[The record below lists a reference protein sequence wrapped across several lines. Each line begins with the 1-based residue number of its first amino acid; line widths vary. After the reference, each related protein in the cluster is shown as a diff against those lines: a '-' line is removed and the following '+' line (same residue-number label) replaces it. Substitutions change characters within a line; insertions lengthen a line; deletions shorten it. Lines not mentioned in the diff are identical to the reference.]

1 VYPGQD
7 ARRRTTLAYARWGDS
22 VWERTVLGKGLR
34 DMMKPPGLARQTTN
48 GVKSMTTAGG
58 AKKST
63 SGTTS
68 LEEVKSWTAEV
79 RMIGLDRGEMR
90 RRQIKDEC
98 RDGP

>member
-58 AKKST
+58 ANGRKRNRLAGQQASRK
-63 SGTTS
+63 
-68 LEEVKSWTAEV
+68 
-79 RMIGLDRGEMR
+79 
-90 RRQIKDEC
+90 
-98 RDGP
+98 